1 MALPV
6 ANTLSVYCVKPIR
19 GNEDTN
25 TLKDFRVAGLKM
37 LADAFKRENPNAII
51 NPGTNYFPINWKTHF
66 NHWILSP
73 SQARDLLD
81 RPAMREP
88 SKFLDKLIERSK
100 KGVSTTYDPSFRDLA
115 VELAKPQSMER
126 HNRTLFEYHD
136 KFFSSK
142 LEPAVTVR
150 YDQLR
155 DDILILFQDAAFT
168 KGVPLEAKNRM
179 IALFNSERPHFIEN
193 IHDVYVEKSLC
204 VSLQGIVA
212 ADPKLFEMLDKEQI
226 PATANSDE
234 LTDMFQERI
243 LNHKESAIA
252 LKVVANLSP
261 LSSAQAIS
269 ATNSNNNSGSNKR
282 NFTTASSGSNFE
294 KPGKVLRQER
304 QQTAAST
311 SGSATTQQEKP
322 AIAKPG
328 TKNCAFCRAKF
339 PNSVSY
345 MWHNHEFCFR
355 DPKSKCY
362 DSLKASVLPTK

>member
-25 TLKDFRVAGLKM
+25 TLKDFKVAGLKM

-66 NHWILSP
+66 NHWIISP

-155 DDILILFQDAAFT
+155 DDILLLFQDAAFT
-168 KGVPLEAKNRM
+168 KGAPLEAKNRM
-179 IALFNSERPHFIEN
+179 IALFNTERSHFIEN

-243 LNHKESAIA
+243 LNPKESAIA
-252 LKVVANLSP
+252 LKVVTNLSP
-261 LSSAQAIS
+261 LSSAQTIS
-269 ATNSNNNSGSNKR
+269 TTNNNNNSGSNKR
-282 NFTTASSGSNFE
+282 DYTSSSGPNSG
-294 KPGKVLRQER
+294 KPGKVPRQDR
-304 QQTAAST
+304 QQTASST
-311 SGSATTQQEKP
+311 VGSTTTQQTKP
-322 AIAKPG
+322 AVVKTG
-328 TKNCAFCRAKF
+328 LKNCDFCRTKF
-339 PNSVSY
+339 PNSISCT
-345 MWHNHEFCFR
+345 WHNHEYCFR
-355 DPKSKCY
+355 DPKSKSY
-362 DSLKASVLPTK
+362 DSLKASVPPTK

>member
-1 MALPV
+1 MALPL
-6 ANTLSVYCVKPIR
+6 ANTLSVYCVKPVR
-19 GNEDTN
+19 GNEDTL
-25 TLKDFRVAGLKM
+25 TLKDVKVAGLKM

-66 NHWILSP
+66 NHWIISP
-73 SQARDLLD
+73 SQSRDLLD

-142 LEPAVTVR
+142 LEPAIAVS

-155 DDILILFQDAAFT
+155 DEIILLFQDAAFT
-168 KGVPLEAKNRM
+168 KGAPLEAKNRM
-179 IALFNSERPHFIEN
+179 IALFNSERSVFIEN

-261 LSSAQAIS
+261 LSSVQSIPT
-269 ATNSNNNSGSNKR
+269 TNNNNSGTNKR
-282 NFTTASSGSNFE
+282 DYSTSTGPTFS
-294 KPGKVLRQER
+294 KPVKVPRQER
-304 QQTAAST
+304 HQNASST
-311 SGSATTQQEKP
+311 VGNTTTQQGKP
-322 AIAKPG
+322 AAVKAG
-328 TKNCAFCRAKF
+328 LKNCEFCRIKF
-339 PNSVSY
+339 PNSNSFT
-345 MWHNHEFCFR
+345 WHNHDYCFR
-355 DPKSKCY
+355 DPKSKAY
-362 DSLKASVLPTK
+362 DPLKAAVLPTK